1 MRPPL
6 ILAINSPGSQFAHT
20 QAKRMWLSGPTLLMS
35 LGLSFI
41 VSRPYGESWK
51 GLERDLVYFEYDSED
66 MDNSV
71 LSGWVNPEDCE
82 RVSNSLQSILTFS
95 CYIFQNRGDW
105 RRQRR
110 V

>member
-95 CYIFQNRGDW
+95 CYIFQTRGDW